1 MESSFNLKEY
11 IRILGQELVSE
22 FEKAGIMT
30 HPAAVGAGREASAK
44 QKLKQILPA
53 GVGVGSGFVIDSFGH
68 TSRQCDIILY
78 EENFALRVCPNMDAE
93 NTYYNCESVIA
104 VGEVKS
110 VVTRKELED
119 SLDKLSIIKS
129 LQRKDDGN
137 SLRKYLSS
145 QALMETFEKSRP
157 YEPKND
163 AKKQIFT
170 FLLCQSFNM
179 TTEMIVSILK
189 ERCSEHWQYPNRMIS
204 TEGAYYGYLQLGNTI
219 QILRGRKDATSLFNF
234 VDNPLSFNYFILEL
248 LAFISNANTVALDY
262 SPYLGVSLTS
272 ADLKE
277 IEPL

>member
-1 MESSFNLKEY
+1 METSFNLKEY
-11 IRILGQELVSE
+11 IKILGQELVSE

-30 HPAAVGAGREASAK
+30 HPGAVGAGRETSAK

-68 TSRQCDIILY
+68 TS
-78 EENFALRVCPNMDAE
+78 E

-119 SLDKLSIIKS
+119 SLDKLLIVKS

-137 SLRKYLSS
+137 SLRNYLSS
-145 QALMETFEKSRP
+145 QSIMETFEKSRP

-163 AKKQIFT
+163 VRKQIFT
-170 FLLCQSFNM
+170 FLLCQRFNM
-179 TTEMIVSILK
+179 TTEMIVSVLK
-189 ERCSEHWQYPNRMIS
+189 EKCSEDWLFPNRMIS
-204 TEGAYYGYLQLGNTI
+204 TEGAYYGYLQLGNPI

-248 LAFISNANTVALDY
+248 LSFICNANTVVLDY
-262 SPYLGVSLTS
+262 SPYLGVNLTY

>member
-11 IRILGQELVSE
+11 IRYLGRELVSE

-30 HPAAVGAGREASAK
+30 HPGAVGSGRETSAK

-78 EENFALRVCPNMDAE
+78 EENFALRVSPNLDTE

-110 VVTRKELED
+110 IVTRKELED
-119 SLDKLSIIKS
+119 SLDKLSIIKG

-137 SLRKYLSS
+137 SLRNYLSS
-145 QALMETFEKSRP
+145 QAIMETFEESRP
-157 YEPKND
+157 YEPKAD

-179 TTEMIVSILK
+179 TTEMIVSVLK
-189 ERCSEHWQYPNRMIS
+189 ERCSEDWQYPNRMIS
-204 TEGAYYGYLQLGNTI
+204 TEGAYYGYLRLGNPI
-219 QILRGRKDATSLFNF
+219 QILCGRKDATSLFNF
-234 VDNPLSFNYFILEL
+234 VDNFMSFNYFILEL
-248 LAFISNANTVALDY
+248 LSFISNANTVALDY
-262 SPYLGVSLTS
+262 SPYLGVNLTS

-277 IEPL
+277 IAPL

>member
-68 TSRQCDIILY
+68 TSRQCDIVLY
-78 EENFALRVCPNMDAE
+78 EENYALHISPNLDAE

-110 VVTRKELED
+110 IVTRKELED
-119 SLDKLSIIKS
+119 SLDKLSIVKS

-163 AKKQIFT
+163 TKKQIFT
-170 FLLCQSFNM
+170 FLLCQRFNM
-179 TTEMIVSILK
+179 TTEMIVSVFK
-189 ERCSEHWQYPNRMIS
+189 EKCPEDWLFPNRMIS
-204 TEGAYYGYLQLGNTI
+204 TEGAYYGYLQLGNPI
-219 QILRGRKDATSLFNF
+219 HILGGRKDATSLFNF

-248 LAFISNANTVALDY
+248 LSFISNANTVALDY
-262 SPYLGVSLTS
+262 SPYLGVNLTT

>member
-11 IRILGQELVSE
+11 IRILGRELVSE

-30 HPAAVGAGREASAK
+30 HPGAVGAGRETSAK

-78 EENFALRVCPNMDAE
+78 EENFVLHVSPNLDAE

-110 VVTRKELED
+110 IVTRKELED

-145 QALMETFEKSRP
+145 QALMESFEKSRP

-163 AKKQIFT
+163 TKKQIFT
-170 FLLCQSFNM
+170 FLLCQRFNM
-179 TTEMIVSILK
+179 TTEMIVSVFK
-189 ERCSEHWQYPNRMIS
+189 EKCPEDWLFPNRMIS
-204 TEGAYYGYLQLGNTI
+204 TEGAYYGYLQLGNPI
-219 QILRGRKDATSLFNF
+219 HILGGRKDATSLFNF

-248 LAFISNANTVALDY
+248 LSFISNANTVALDY
-262 SPYLGVSLTS
+262 SPYLGVNLTT

>member
-11 IRILGQELVSE
+11 IRILGRELVSE

-30 HPAAVGAGREASAK
+30 HPGAVGAGRETSAK

-53 GVGVGSGFVIDSFGH
+53 GVGVGSGFVIDSYGQ

-78 EENFALRVCPNMDAE
+78 EENFALRVSPNQDTE
-93 NTYYNCESVIA
+93 NTYYNCESVIG

-110 VVTRKELED
+110 VVTRREFED
-119 SLDKLSIIKS
+119 AIDKLSFVKS

-145 QALMETFEKSRP
+145 QAIMETFEKSRP
-157 YEPKND
+157 YEPKKD

-170 FLLCQSFNM
+170 FLLCQRFSM
-179 TTEMIVSILK
+179 TTEMIVSVLK
-189 ERCSEHWQYPNRMIS
+189 ERCSEDWQYPNRMIS
-204 TEGAYYGYLQLGNTI
+204 TEGAYYGYLQLGNPI
-219 QILRGRKDATSLFNF
+219 HILGGRKDATSLFNF

-248 LAFISNANTVALDY
+248 LSFISNANTVALDY
-262 SPYLGVSLTS
+262 SPYLGVNLTS

>member
-1 MESSFNLKEY
+1 METSFNLKEY
-11 IRILGQELVSE
+11 IKILGQELVSE

-30 HPAAVGAGREASAK
+30 HPGAVGAGRETSAK

-78 EENFALRVCPNMDAE
+78 EENFALRVSPNLDNE

-119 SLDKLSIIKS
+119 SLDKLLIVKS

-137 SLRKYLSS
+137 SLRNYLSS
-145 QALMETFEKSRP
+145 QAIMETFEKSRP

-163 AKKQIFT
+163 ARKQIFT
-170 FLLCQSFNM
+170 FLLCQRFNM
-179 TTEMIVSILK
+179 TTEMIVSVLK
-189 ERCSEHWQYPNRMIS
+189 EKCSEDWLFPNRMIS
-204 TEGAYYGYLQLGNTI
+204 TEGAYYGYLQLGNPI

-248 LAFISNANTVALDY
+248 LSFISNANTVALDY
-262 SPYLGVSLTS
+262 SPYLGVNLTT

>member
-1 MESSFNLKEY
+1 MPAT
-11 IRILGQELVSE
+11 
-22 FEKAGIMT
+22 AGT
-30 HPAAVGAGREASAK
+30 LSA
-44 QKLKQILPA
+44 LPA
-53 GVGVGSGFVIDSFGH
+53 
-68 TSRQCDIILY
+68 
-78 EENFALRVCPNMDAE
+78 ENFALRVSPNLDNE

-119 SLDKLSIIKS
+119 SLDKLLIVKS

-137 SLRKYLSS
+137 SLRNYLSS
-145 QALMETFEKSRP
+145 QSIMETFEKSRP

-163 AKKQIFT
+163 VRKQIFT
-170 FLLCQSFNM
+170 FLLCQRFNM
-179 TTEMIVSILK
+179 TTEMIVSVLK
-189 ERCSEHWQYPNRMIS
+189 EKCSEDWLFPNRMIS
-204 TEGAYYGYLQLGNTI
+204 TEGAYYGYLQLGNPI

-248 LAFISNANTVALDY
+248 LSFICNANTVVLDY
-262 SPYLGVSLTS
+262 SPYLGVNLTY

>member
-78 EENFALRVCPNMDAE
+78 EENFALRVRPNMDAE
-93 NTYYNCESVIA
+93 NAYYNCESVIA

-110 VVTRKELED
+110 VVTRQELED

-204 TEGAYYGYLQLGNTI
+204 TEGAYYGYLQLGNPI
-219 QILRGRKDATSLFNF
+219 HILGGRKDATSLFNF

-248 LAFISNANTVALDY
+248 LSFISNANTVALDY